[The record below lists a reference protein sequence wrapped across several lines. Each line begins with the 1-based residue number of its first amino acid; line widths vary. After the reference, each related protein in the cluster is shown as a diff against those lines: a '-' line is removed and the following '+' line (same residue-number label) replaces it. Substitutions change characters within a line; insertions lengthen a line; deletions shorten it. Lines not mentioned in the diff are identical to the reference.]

1 MSKFNIEAFENLIAA
16 AKESTLKSLESSPF
30 LSQGRARAQAVA
42 AGIADVKA
50 TLSFDLLDAPDFDIK
65 SVKVKGAG
73 ARAGKV
79 DESLTIDKKAEPE
92 KNIIVALNWLVS
104 LSKQIMEK
112 INQHAAFIKFNQKT
126 VETKAEKVELDSL
139 RVKVQELEEECDE
152 VRQRLMKGNLIISSP
167 NRDNAP
173 SLGIRQQ
180 KFDIATNTT
189 KLETKVEVCVRM
201 ILQKTGVAM
210 PVSDIVAC
218 HPLGNRRGAETTY
231 ILRVINRKPGSA
243 WDTLAAAL
251 LTGKNNQSGKY
262 CNNDINCYINFQLT
276 KKKGELMK
284 KIKEAKK
291 NLKVVKYGADQNGRV
306 TVKVRVDT
314 VFEEV
319 KSEADLARIITNP
332 TVSQAGNFRQHRG

>member
-1 MSKFNIEAFENLIAA
+1 M
-16 AKESTLKSLESSPF
+16 
-30 LSQGRARAQAVA
+30 
-42 AGIADVKA
+42 
-50 TLSFDLLDAPDFDIK
+50 
-65 SVKVKGAG
+65 
-73 ARAGKV
+73 
-79 DESLTIDKKAEPE
+79 
-92 KNIIVALNWLVS
+92 
-104 LSKQIMEK
+104 
-112 INQHAAFIKFNQKT
+112 
-126 VETKAEKVELDSL
+126 
-139 RVKVQELEEECDE
+139 
-152 VRQRLMKGNLIISSP
+152 IISSP

-189 KLETKVEVCVRM
+189 KLETDIDVCVRM
-201 ILQKTGVAM
+201 ILEKTGVAL

-218 HPLGNRRGAETTY
+218 HPLGNRRGAETTF

-262 CNNDINCYINFQLT
+262 CNNEVNCYINFQLT

-319 KSEADLARIITNP
+319 KSEADLARIVANP
-332 TVSQAGNFRQHRG
+332 TVSQADWVS